1 MENEKASNIGERI
14 KAVRLRLGLNQ
25 EDLGEKLGGLA
36 ISTISGYESGDRP
49 PRADTLAGIARLG
62 GVSLDWLITGQEVH
76 GAGTRGGTSGEKI
89 ETAPSLELGNA
100 PMAVTGHARHSGGD
114 VPSHAEASNEEINV
128 HNGMMITSKILSSKT
143 GYAKAL
149 WENLKS
155 FEAAVDKEGKVKEL
169 EQKMDLLLSEM
180 ASMREEI
187 RGGQTQQP
195 EKKHVA
201 S

>member
-1 MENEKASNIGERI
+1 MDNEKKSNIGERI
-14 KAVRLRLGLNQ
+14 REIRLRLGLNQ
-25 EDLGEKLGGLA
+25 TELGEKLGGLA

-49 PRADTLAGIARLG
+49 PRADTLSCIANLG
-62 GVSLDWLITGQEVH
+62 GVTLDWLITGKEALHSDTQEKLALSEPVMAYSH
-76 GAGTRGGTSGEKI
+76 RI
-89 ETAPSLELGNA
+89 EAET
-100 PMAVTGHARHSGGD
+100 

-128 HNGMMITSKILSSKT
+128 HNGMMITGKILSSKT

-187 RGGQTQQP
+187 RGGQIQHP
-195 EKKHVA
+195 EKKQVA